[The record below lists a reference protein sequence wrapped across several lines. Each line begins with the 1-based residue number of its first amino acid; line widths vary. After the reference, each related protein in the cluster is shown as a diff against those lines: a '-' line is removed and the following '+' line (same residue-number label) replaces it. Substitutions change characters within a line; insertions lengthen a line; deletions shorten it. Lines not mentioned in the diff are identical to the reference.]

1 MTPATVA
8 AGVWRTARGAIP
20 LDRPRIAGILNLTP
34 DSFWDGG
41 RHAAGDAALRRADRL
56 LEEGADLL
64 DLGGESSRPGARPIT
79 AEEELRRVVP
89 VVEAVARRHPGVP
102 ISVDTTKAAVA
113 EAALA
118 AGAAI
123 INDVSALRLDPALAH
138 VVAAAG
144 AGLVLM
150 HSRGGIA
157 EMASYDA
164 ASYGPDP
171 VADIAAELAPAIAR
185 ARYAGVADAGIVI
198 DPGLGFSKR
207 TAHSVAALQGVERLA
222 SAGFP
227 LMVGPSRKRFL
238 GELAGGLPA
247 GERLEATLAASV
259 FALLHGVRL
268 FRLHDVAA
276 GRRALDTAHALGTVA

>member
-8 AGVWRTARGAIP
+8 AGIWRTARGDLP

-41 RHAAGDAALRRADRL
+41 RHAAGDAALRRADCL

-64 DLGGESSRPGARPIT
+64 DVGGESSRPGARPVS

-89 VVEAVARRHPGVP
+89 VVEALARRHPDVP

-113 EAALA
+113 AAALA

-123 INDVSALRLDPALAH
+123 INDVSALRLDPALAAA
-138 VVAAAG
+138 VAAAG

-157 EMASYDA
+157 DMAGYGNA
-164 ASYGPDP
+164 RYGPDP
-171 VADIAAELAPAIAR
+171 VADIAAELAPAIDR
-185 ARYAGVADAGIVI
+185 ARRAGVGDAGIVI

-207 TAHSVAALQGVERLA
+207 TAHSVAALQGIGRLA
-222 SAGFP
+222 AAGFP

-238 GELAGGLPA
+238 GELTGGLPA
-247 GERLEATLAASV
+247 SERLEATLAASV

-276 GRRALDTAHALGTVA
+276 GRRALDTAHALGTSA